1 MTGVRSIDLAAPDL
15 AAARRPLLG
24 RWWRT
29 RLARDT
35 ADVLDRLVDAEL
47 EFLRR
52 LPVHLRSR
60 PAEALAVLVILAQDH
75 RCYALGW
82 LSRRELARRSERA
95 LSDLDALRVRCHLM
109 GPSAMNHLD

>member
-1 MTGVRSIDLAAPDL
+1 MSVRSMDLAVPDVTPPC
-15 AAARRPLLG
+15 RRLLG
-24 RWWRT
+24 RWRRT

-60 PAEALAVLVILAQDH
+60 PAEALAVLVMLAQDN
-75 RCYALGW
+75 RYYALGW
-82 LSRRELARRSERA
+82 ISRRELARRSERA
-95 LSDLDALRVRCHLM
+95 LSDLDALRVRFHVM
-109 GPSAMNHLD
+109 GSAAMNHLD